1 MIDVP
6 TGGRCCLTLT
16 RGTLKATGSM
26 VDLVSISATAI
37 STSRTLHSVLG
48 RKAKPWT
55 KDKWK
60 EDRDLKETFEMRQ
73 KKRKRAQ
80 YLVWFSRAETAAVQ
94 EVRIFSHD
102 FINEDSVI
110 TLETHWAP

>member
-1 MIDVP
+1 MIDVS

-60 EDRDLKETFEMRQ
+60 EDRDMKETFWMWQ
-73 KKRKRAQ
+73 KKKRAQ
-80 YLVWFSRAETAAVQ
+80 YLVRFSRAETAAVQ
-94 EVRIFSHD
+94 EVRIFSD
-102 FINEDSVI
+102 DLINEDSVI